1 MVKKLFKNINIF
13 NFEIIFIP
21 INYNNNHWILVTIE
35 NFKCK
40 VTLYDSFNVKQEQI
54 LNNLKQYLDLKY
66 QELFVIPLT
75 YHWSFDQDLNI
86 PLQKNTYDCVI
97 FLCKI
102 AHLKSLRIEIFNF
115 LARDMEFYRKNV
127 LFSILLNKII

>member
-1 MVKKLFKNINIF
+1 M
-13 NFEIIFIP
+13 EILKFIP
-21 INYNNNHWILVTIE
+21 SSYNNNHWILVTIE

-75 YHWSFDQDLNI
+75 NHWSFDQDLNI
-86 PLQKNTYDCVI
+86 PLQKNTYDCGI

-102 AHLKSLRIEIFNF
+102 AHLKSLSIEIFNF
-115 LARDMEFYRKNV
+115 LARDMEFY
-127 LFSILLNKII
+127 